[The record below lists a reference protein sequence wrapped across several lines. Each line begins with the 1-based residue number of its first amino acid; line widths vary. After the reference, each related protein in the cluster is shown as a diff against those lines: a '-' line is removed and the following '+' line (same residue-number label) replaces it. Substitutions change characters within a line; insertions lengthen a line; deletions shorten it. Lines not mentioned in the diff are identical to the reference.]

1 MGFKKSCRSTNYVVQ
16 TTVENAI
23 RTANQLGNELV
34 EVKIKGLGYAKESSL
49 RGLWQGS
56 FIITKIQDVS
66 PMPHNGC
73 QPPRKHCV

>member
-1 MGFKKSCRSTNYVVQ
+1 LGFKKSCRSTNYVVQ

-49 RGLWQGS
+49 RGL
-56 FIITKIQDVS
+56 
-66 PMPHNGC
+66 
-73 QPPRKHCV
+73 